1 MSGVA
6 PVGIFPLP
14 NPDNYKDNPVAMYAF
29 VLLLYADSY
38 RQASMNKMD
47 ELEVLQGEQKEANDM
62 IGSFNQ
68 KLSEIE
74 KAGGRGGVTRQMT
87 ATEKAWCDK
96 NGISVPGY
104 PDLNADQWNSV
115 IKDTQKV
122 VDAKSTEIQSTMNII
137 KEATGQYSSFMQG
150 TSTNVT
156 ASNQMLNSIAKN
168 IA

>member
-1 MSGVA
+1 MSGVSS
-6 PVGIFPLP
+6 VGVFPLP

-38 RQASMNKMD
+38 RQASMDKMD
-47 ELEVLQGEQKEANDM
+47 ELEKLQDEQKEANDM

-68 KLSEIE
+68 KLSEVE
-74 KAGGRGGVTRQMT
+74 KAGGGSATSQMT
-87 ATEKAWCDK
+87 PTEKAWCDK

-104 PDLNADQWNSV
+104 PNLNAENWTAV

-122 VDAKSTEIQSTMNII
+122 VDTKSTDIQSTMNII

-168 IA
+168 IG

>member
-6 PVGIFPLP
+6 PVGVFPLP

-68 KLSEIE
+68 KLSEVE
-74 KAGGRGGVTRQMT
+74 KAGGGGVTRPMT
-87 ATEKAWCDK
+87 AAEKAWCDK
-96 NGISVPGY
+96 NGINVPGY
-104 PDLNADQWNSV
+104 PNLNAEKWTAV

-122 VDAKSTEIQSTMNII
+122 VDTKSTDIQSTMNII

>member
-6 PVGIFPLP
+6 PVGVFPLP
-14 NPDNYKDNPVAMYAF
+14 NPDTYKDNPVAMYAF

-47 ELEVLQGEQKEANDM
+47 ELEKLQVEQKEANDM
-62 IGSFNQ
+62 IGAFNQ
-68 KLSEIE
+68 KLSELE
-74 KAGGRGGVTRQMT
+74 KAGGSGTRQMT
-87 ATEKAWCDK
+87 AAEKSWCDK
-96 NGISVPGY
+96 NGINVSGY
-104 PDLNADQWNSV
+104 PNLNADQWTAV

-122 VDAKSTEIQSTMNII
+122 VDGKSTEIQSTMNII

-156 ASNQMLNSIAKN
+156 AANQMLNSIAKN
-168 IA
+168 MA

>member
-1 MSGVA
+1 MSGIA

-38 RQASMNKMD
+38 RQTSMNKMD
-47 ELEVLQGEQKEANDM
+47 ELEKLQVEQKEANDM
-62 IGSFNQ
+62 IGAFNQ

-74 KAGGRGGVTRQMT
+74 KSGGGGVTRPMT

-96 NGISVPGY
+96 NGINVPNY
-104 PDLNADQWNSV
+104 PNLNAEAWTNV

-122 VDAKSTEIQSTMNII
+122 VDGKSTDIQATMNII

-156 ASNQMLNSIAKN
+156 AANQMLNSIAKN